1 MTIVVT
7 YQFSNYKG
15 NPIVNKVIYNSY
27 NPLNY
32 YQCFKFIGLSTAKE
46 CDGYRTD
53 IAQIEL
59 FGDFISDNIDKS
71 VPADSL
77 TVLSETFMSLTPKLI
92 EAKYNSLSGVCK
104 IT

>member
-59 FGDFISDNIDKS
+59 FGDFISDNIDKKVFYCTFFISLFPRQSLLIFLS
-71 VPADSL
+71 VFLAIL
-77 TVLSETFMSLTPKLI
+77 
-92 EAKYNSLSGVCK
+92 
-104 IT
+104 